1 MYISIHMHVRDAHPR
16 TYRATDGEVLSR
28 RAERLLPALRLSV
41 KLSPPRN
48 ESPCTRHVRDMR
60 EMNGHKCVRPAHH
73 GVNGTR
79 ANGDDGLLGAGQQ
92 GRSHTAPRLHHAR
105 ATAGSGADRGGEGG
119 ERRDKSRQGA
129 LAHWHAHAPAPQPYL
144 GRALSSPAQ
153 RSTRRLSNRR
163 QGAIAAVRGTP
174 VGAALVQL
182 GTPVG
187 AAARMRLVASKVQ
200 GSSASAYPRN
210 RCCRDVGGGGPVL
223 NYLARAR

>member
-28 RAERLLPALRLSV
+28 RAERLLPVLRLSV

-60 EMNGHKCVRPAHH
+60 GMNRHKCVRPAHH

-119 ERRDKSRQGA
+119 ERRDKSRQRA
-129 LAHWHAHAPAPQPYL
+129 LAHWHAHAPAPA
-144 GRALSSPAQ
+144 ALSRTRAVFTCATEHAEAIE
-153 RSTRRLSNRR
+153 STPR
-163 QGAIAAVRGTP
+163 IAAVRGTP

-210 RCCRDVGGGGPVL
+210 RCCRDVGGGSPVL

>member
-1 MYISIHMHVRDAHPR
+1 MCTHVHAHGMNMYISIHMHVRDAHPR

-129 LAHWHAHAPAPQPYL
+129 LAHWHAHAPAPA
-144 GRALSSPAQ
+144 ALSRTRAVFTCATEHAEAIESTPRGDRGGAGDAGGSSP
-153 RSTRRLSNRR
+153 
-163 QGAIAAVRGTP
+163 
-174 VGAALVQL
+174 GAA
-182 GTPVG
+182 GDAG
-187 AAARMRLVASKVQ
+187 
-200 GSSASAYPRN
+200 GSSGADAF
-210 RCCRDVGGGGPVL
+210 GGFEGAGEL
-223 NYLARAR
+223 G